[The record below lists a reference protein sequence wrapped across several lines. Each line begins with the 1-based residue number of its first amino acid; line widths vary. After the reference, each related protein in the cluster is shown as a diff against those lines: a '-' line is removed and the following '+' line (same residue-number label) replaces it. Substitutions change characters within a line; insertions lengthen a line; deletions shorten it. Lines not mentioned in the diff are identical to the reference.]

1 MEVVYLKKIQNNY
14 FKNKNIIG
22 LVGEYEDLIS
32 LVNNIEN
39 IELNINLK
47 VKHYLKESAS
57 LLEKF
62 YLNKDIINK
71 KISELSNT
79 EYKII
84 SLIKTIE
91 LNPELIILNNF
102 EIGINEKYL
111 NNIIRFLKNINSE
124 RNIKIIVLSHNIS
137 FLNKMTKTIIIMKN
151 GIIKYQGDLLNG
163 ILQGLL
169 PKPEIIK
176 FIDLANKKSANL
188 AYTLDEKELLKD
200 IYRSVF

>member
-47 VKHYLKESAS
+47 VKHYLKESIN

>member
-91 LNPELIILNNF
+91 LNPELIILKNF

>member
-1 MEVVYLKKIQNNY
+1 MEVMYLKKIQNNY

-32 LVNNIEN
+32 LVNNIEY
-39 IELNINLK
+39 IDLNVNSK
-47 VKHYLKESAS
+47 VKHYLKESIN

-62 YLNKDIINK
+62 SLHNDIINK
-71 KISELSNT
+71 KISDLSST
-79 EYKII
+79 EFKII
-84 SLIKTIE
+84 SLIKIIE

-111 NNIIRFLKNINSE
+111 NNFVRFLKNINAE
-124 RNIKIIVLSHNIS
+124 RGIKIIVLSNKIP
-137 FLNKMTKTIIIMKN
+137 FLNKMTKTIIIMKK
-151 GIIKYQGDLLNG
+151 GIIKYQGDLLNS

-176 FIDLANKKSANL
+176 FIELANKKKAGL

>member
-1 MEVVYLKKIQNNY
+1 M
-14 FKNKNIIG
+14 
-22 LVGEYEDLIS
+22 VGEYEDLIS

-91 LNPELIILNNF
+91 LNPEFIILKNF

-111 NNIIRFLKNINSE
+111 NNIIRFLK
-124 RNIKIIVLSHNIS
+124 
-137 FLNKMTKTIIIMKN
+137 
-151 GIIKYQGDLLNG
+151 
-163 ILQGLL
+163 ILIQ
-169 PKPEIIK
+169 KEI
-176 FIDLANKKSANL
+176 
-188 AYTLDEKELLKD
+188 LK
-200 IYRSVF
+200 

>member
-91 LNPELIILNNF
+91 LNP
-102 EIGINEKYL
+102 
-111 NNIIRFLKNINSE
+111 
-124 RNIKIIVLSHNIS
+124 
-137 FLNKMTKTIIIMKN
+137 
-151 GIIKYQGDLLNG
+151 
-163 ILQGLL
+163 
-169 PKPEIIK
+169 
-176 FIDLANKKSANL
+176 
-188 AYTLDEKELLKD
+188 
-200 IYRSVF
+200 